1 MKHEDFIIII
11 AIFFVG
17 LIYALGLTTGISVQK
32 YKDEIESKSEQ
43 VELITESQDGSLS
56 DWDILQLAIMK
67 TESNFDPTQ
76 VGKTKDFGINQIT
89 PIFVAEANRI
99 IGENRYTHQDAFD
112 IQKSIEMF
120 NIIQNKHNKT
130 HSIDKAINLH
140 NPGGASIGYSKKV
153 YDNMMFIKR
162 LETAR
167 EELIKYNNNEK
178 L

>member
-1 MKHEDFIIII
+1 MKGENIVIII

-32 YKDEIESKSEQ
+32 YRDNIKPNTEQ
-43 VELITESQDGSLS
+43 VDTVTAEQDSSLS

-76 VGKTKDFGINQIT
+76 VGKTKDYGINQIT

-99 IGENRYTHQDAFD
+99 VGENRYTHQDAFD

-120 NIIQNKHNKT
+120 NIIQDKHNKT

-140 NPGGASIGYSKKV
+140 NPGGSSIGYSKRV
-153 YDNMMFIKR
+153 YDNIMFIKR
-162 LETAR
+162 LEAAR
-167 EELIKYNNNEK
+167 GELIKYNNK
-178 L
+178 